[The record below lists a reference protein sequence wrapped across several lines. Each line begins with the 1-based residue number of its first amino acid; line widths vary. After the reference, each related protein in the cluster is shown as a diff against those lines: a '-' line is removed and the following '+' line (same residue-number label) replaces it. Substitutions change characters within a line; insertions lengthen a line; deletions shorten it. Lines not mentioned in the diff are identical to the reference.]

1 MRQKLNMS
9 DTADLPEEVILDF
22 RTLDMRTSLYRSIEE
37 IRKQFKTIALKVH
50 PDKSELSKAESTELF
65 QKINKAYERLITFV
79 KKKSHK
85 SKKEKNANL
94 YQSYDLKYK
103 TPSIMK
109 TSLFENYRPKK

>member
-1 MRQKLNMS
+1 MS

-65 QKINKAYERLITFV
+65 KKINKAYERLIAFV
-79 KKKSHK
+79 KKKRHK
-85 SKKEKNANL
+85 SKKREECKSL
-94 YQSYDLKYK
+94 
-103 TPSIMK
+103 SIFR
-109 TSLFENYRPKK
+109 FEI